1 MFDTAADVHLS
12 ATMAAPPAK
21 VGELGLGI
29 VDEQHR
35 FGVHQRLALQS
46 KGRDGATNVLVMTA
60 TPIPRTL
67 LMTHYGDLDVSIL
80 DELPAGRGKI
90 ITAVRPATKTTDAA
104 MNLELVDFV
113 RSDRKSEFAG
123 SSGDRTAGSFRAALG
138 RAEVEQKLI
147 RVVGEAG
154 VFDVTGVIDAST
166 DDHIVMRDPQG
177 HEWLLPRTKAAFAV
191 VGRPTP
197 RSP

>member
-1 MFDTAADVHLS
+1 MNAWWTEHPDLEGVARRGRKELQEDSESAERDT
-12 ATMAAPPAK
+12 
-21 VGELGLGI
+21 ELLRKRRRRA
-29 VDEQHR
+29 VDLCYEWMSR
-35 FGVHQRLALQS
+35 
-46 KGRDGATNVLVMTA
+46 
-60 TPIPRTL
+60 
-67 LMTHYGDLDVSIL
+67 GDLVTVSVAHH
-80 DELPAGRGKI
+80 EFEGRLVA
-90 ITAVRPATKTTDAA
+90 AVNDLVVVATKTTDAA

-147 RVVGEAG
+147 RVVGESG

-191 VGRPTP
+191 VGGPTP
-197 RSP
+197 R